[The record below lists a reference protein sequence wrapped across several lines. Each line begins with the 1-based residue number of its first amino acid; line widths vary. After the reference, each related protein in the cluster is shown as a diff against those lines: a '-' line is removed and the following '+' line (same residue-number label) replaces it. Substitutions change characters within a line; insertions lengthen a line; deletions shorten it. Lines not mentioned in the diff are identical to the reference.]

1 VTDTIEPG
9 ISAAIIV
16 QDGRVLMIR
25 RRVAEGEL
33 SWQFPAG
40 AIEAGETPED
50 AAVRETAEETGLTVA
65 AVKMLGDRVHPK
77 SGRHMAYVAC
87 ELIDGEARV
96 ADADELAEVVW
107 AAHGDL
113 PALVPYGLFE
123 PVQAYLDGVLPR

>member
-1 VTDTIEPG
+1 MTEQPG

-40 AIEAGETPED
+40 AIEAGESPED

-65 AVKMLGDRVHPK
+65 AVKVLGDRVHPK

-96 ADADELAEVVW
+96 ADAEELAEVVW
-107 AAHGDL
+107 AAHSELAGY
-113 PALVPYGLFE
+113 VPYGLFE